1 MAEEKKKRGRK
12 KKAVEVK
19 EEKELSLIERADE
32 FKKKGVTFDEELTE
46 MSKRFDGLVIG
57 FNKSIKEHLE
67 LIDQI
72 KRLYSEIL
80 AVQPLSELLPSKKE
94 KTESYKFLNA
104 IYLSGPDSPIKVEKD
119 GKLVLVASCSNQIG
133 NDTTRKNL
141 DITYLN
147 GDSMESITVGMNF
160 YENIREAFIKV
171 PTEMFPDELSKAIE
185 DQKSLCRKQIEE
197 MRDHAED
204 SNDPF
209 AKGVYDR
216 PNAPRAEDMK
226 PTTEEERKCPFCGR
240 NMMLIGQY
248 TLYCPVCGQDY
259 MDPLA
264 EL

>member
-1 MAEEKKKRGRK
+1 MA
-12 KKAVEVK
+12 
-19 EEKELSLIERADE
+19 EKELPILEKADE
-32 FKKKGVTFDEELTE
+32 FRKNGVTLDEELTKLSE
-46 MSKRFDGLVIG
+46 KFDGLVIG
-57 FNKSIKEHLE
+57 FDKSNKKHKE

-72 KRLYSEIL
+72 KRLYSEKL
-80 AVQPLSELLPSKKE
+80 GVQPLSELLPSKVG
-94 KTESYKFLNA
+94 KTVSHRFLNA
-104 IYLSGPDSPIKVEKD
+104 IYLSGPDSPVKVEKD

-171 PTEMFPDELSKAIE
+171 PTKMFPSELSKAIE
-185 DQKSLCRKQIEE
+185 DQKSICKKQIEY
-197 MRDHAED
+197 MRNHAED

-209 AKGVYDR
+209 GSEEYDK
-216 PNAPRAEDMK
+216 PNAPMAEDMK
-226 PTTEEERKCPFCGR
+226 PTTEEERTCPFCGR
-240 NMMLIGQY
+240 NMMLVGDY
-248 TLYCPVCGQDY
+248 TLYCSACGQDF

>member
-1 MAEEKKKRGRK
+1 MAEKKAAKRTRK
-12 KKAVEVK
+12 KKVEVE
-19 EEKELSLIERADE
+19 EEKELSILERADE
-32 FKKKGVTFDEELTE
+32 FKKKGVTLDEELTE

-72 KRLYSEIL
+72 KRLYSEML

-94 KTESYKFLNA
+94 KTESQKFFNA

-141 DITYLN
+141 DITYMN
-147 GDSMESITVGMNF
+147 GDTMESVTVGMNF

-171 PTEMFPDELSKAIE
+171 PTEMFPSELYEAIE
-185 DQKSLCRKQIEE
+185 TQKSICKKQIDD
-197 MRDHAED
+197 MREHAED

-209 AKGVYDR
+209 GSEEYDR

-240 NMMLIGQY
+240 NMMLVGDY

>member
-1 MAEEKKKRGRK
+1 MAEKAKRTRTRK
-12 KKAVEVK
+12 KKVE
-19 EEKELSLIERADE
+19 EEKELSILERADE

-46 MSKRFDGLVIG
+46 MSKKFDGLVIG
-57 FNKSIKEHLE
+57 FDKSNEEHKE
-67 LIDQI
+67 LIGQI
-72 KRLYSEIL
+72 KRLYSNNL

-94 KTESYKFLNA
+94 KTESHKFLKA

-133 NDTTRKNL
+133 NDTVRKNL

-147 GDSMESITVGMNF
+147 GDSMESVTVGMNF
-160 YENIREAFIKV
+160 YENIREAFMRI
-171 PTEMFPDELSKAIE
+171 PTEMFPSELSEAIE
-185 DQKSLCRKQIEE
+185 TQKSICKKQIDD
-197 MRDHAED
+197 MREHAED

-209 AKGVYDR
+209 GSEEYDR

-240 NMMLIGQY
+240 NMMLVGDY

>member
-1 MAEEKKKRGRK
+1 MAEKKAAKRTRK
-12 KKAVEVK
+12 KKVE
-19 EEKELSLIERADE
+19 EEKELSILERADE
-32 FKKKGVTFDEELTE
+32 FKKKGVTLDEELTE

-72 KRLYSEIL
+72 KRLYSEML

-94 KTESYKFLNA
+94 KTESQKFFNA
-104 IYLSGPDSPIKVEKD
+104 IYLSGADSPIKVEKD

-141 DITYLN
+141 DITYMN
-147 GDSMESITVGMNF
+147 GDTMESVTVGMNF

-171 PTEMFPDELSKAIE
+171 PTEMFPSELSEAIE
-185 DQKSLCRKQIEE
+185 TQKSICKKQIED
-197 MRDHAED
+197 MRNHAED

-209 AKGVYDR
+209 ASEEYDR
-216 PNAPRAEDMK
+216 PNAPLAVDMK

-240 NMMLIGQY
+240 NMMLVGEY
-248 TLYCPVCGQDY
+248 TLFCPVCGQDY

>member
-1 MAEEKKKRGRK
+1 MAEKKAAKRTRK
-12 KKAVEVK
+12 KKVE
-19 EEKELSLIERADE
+19 EEKELSILERADE
-32 FKKKGVTFDEELTE
+32 FKKKGVTLDEELTE

-72 KRLYSEIL
+72 KRLYSEML

-94 KTESYKFLNA
+94 KTESQKFFNA
-104 IYLSGPDSPIKVEKD
+104 IYLSGADSPIKVEKD

-141 DITYLN
+141 DITYMN
-147 GDSMESITVGMNF
+147 GDTMESITVGMNF

-171 PTEMFPDELSKAIE
+171 PTEMFPSELSEAIE
-185 DQKSLCRKQIEE
+185 TQKSICKKQIED
-197 MRDHAED
+197 MRNHAED

-209 AKGVYDR
+209 AVEEYER

-240 NMMLIGQY
+240 NMMLVGEY
-248 TLYCPVCGQDY
+248 TLFCPVCGQDY

>member
-1 MAEEKKKRGRK
+1 MAEKAKRTRTRK
-12 KKAVEVK
+12 KKVE
-19 EEKELSLIERADE
+19 EEKELSILERADE
-32 FKKKGVTFDEELTE
+32 FKKKGVTLDEELSE

-57 FNKSIKEHLE
+57 FDKSNKEHKE
-67 LIDQI
+67 LIEQI
-72 KRLYSEIL
+72 KRLYSEKL
-80 AVQPLSELLPSKKE
+80 GVQPLSKLLPSKKE
-94 KTESYKFLNA
+94 KTESNKFLKA
-104 IYLSGPDSPIKVEKD
+104 VYLSDPDSPVKVKKD
-119 GKLVLVASCSNQIG
+119 DKLVLVASCSNQIG

-171 PTEMFPDELSKAIE
+171 PTEMFPAELSEAIE
-185 DQKSLCRKQIEE
+185 DQKSICRKQIKE

-209 AKGVYDR
+209 AIGVYDVH
-216 PNAPRAEDMK
+216 NAPRAEDMK

-240 NMMLIGQY
+240 NMMLVGDY

>member
-1 MAEEKKKRGRK
+1 MAEEKKKRPRK
-12 KKAVEVK
+12 KKVE
-19 EEKELSLIERADE
+19 EEKELSTLERADE
-32 FKKKGVTFDEELTE
+32 FKKKGVTLDEELSE

-57 FNKSIKEHLE
+57 FDKSNKEHKE
-67 LIDQI
+67 LIEQI
-72 KRLYSEIL
+72 KRLYSNNL

-94 KTESYKFLNA
+94 KTESHKFLKA

-147 GDSMESITVGMNF
+147 GDSMKSITVGMNF

-171 PTEMFPDELSKAIE
+171 PTEMFPAELSEAIE
-185 DQKSLCRKQIEE
+185 NQKSICKKQIED
-197 MRDHAED
+197 MRNHAED

-209 AKGVYDR
+209 ASEEYDR
-216 PNAPRAEDMK
+216 PNAPLAEDMK

-240 NMMLIGQY
+240 NMMLVGDY